1 MFGLRLTGRVD
12 KLEDDLR
19 ALRSEMQKATLDYL
33 DIYAKAKKLFG
44 RVAKAQAREE
54 AETESA
60 ALDVGQAAPVGTSL
74 SPRARLIQQQILAR
88 RAAQGGDRG

>member
-1 MFGLRLTGRVD
+1 VE

-19 ALRSEMQKATLDYL
+19 ALKSEMQKATLDYL
-33 DIYAKAKKLFG
+33 DVYAKAKKLFG

-54 AETESA
+54 EAAADSA
-60 ALDVGQAAPVGTSL
+60 VDVGQATPVPTTL

-88 RAAQGGDRG
+88 RGAQSDERR